1 MFDKIESSYQFGTSA
16 NQTEALLATQFTVGY
31 RKQTKKIRNM
41 NVTVTVTITSFLNFK
56 FAEIHII
63 FLSYLPLKI
72 YKASTMSSSS
82 SASTTTYYLVTGASS
97 GIGMEFVRQLALRT
111 SKGPTHVI
119 ATCRKK
125 ASSVTGADGISALKA
140 AEGNE
145 ITILEGIDVCSD
157 DCKEKLLEG
166 LPESCKTVDVVIH
179 NAGGMGT
186 KDKDSQSF
194 ENVTPEIILNNVNLN
209 GIGPLRIQQALHS
222 KGYMGGEKSGGKVVV
237 ITSGLSSINDNT
249 SGGYYAYRG
258 SKAFVNMVFK
268 SLSCDLKPMGISVM
282 AIAPSFVQ
290 TEFGGFGKE
299 TLAKMGAIPVEM
311 SVGQM
316 IQAIDDLSLETTGK
330 FMSVDKNGT
339 SPKEFGAGW

>member
-1 MFDKIESSYQFGTSA
+1 MSSTS
-16 NQTEALLATQFTVGY
+16 
-31 RKQTKKIRNM
+31 
-41 NVTVTVTITSFLNFK
+41 TIT
-56 FAEIHII
+56 
-63 FLSYLPLKI
+63 Y
-72 YKASTMSSSS
+72 
-82 SASTTTYYLVTGASS
+82 YYLVTGASS
-97 GIGMEFVRQLALRT
+97 GIGLEFVRQLALRT
-111 SKGPTHVI
+111 SDGPTHVI

-125 ASSVTGADGISALKA
+125 ASSVTGADELSKLTA
-140 AEGNE
+140 AEGND

-166 LPESCKTVDVVIH
+166 LPESCKTIDVVIH

-186 KDKDSQSF
+186 KDKASQSF

-222 KGYMGGEKSGGKVVV
+222 KGYMGGEEKSGGKVVV
-237 ITSGLSSINDNT
+237 ISSGLGSINDNT

-258 SKAFVNMVFK
+258 SKAFVNMTFR

-282 AIAPSFVQ
+282 ALAPSFVQ
-290 TEFGGFGKE
+290 TEFGGFGKGN
-299 TLAKMGAIPVEM
+299 LAKMGAMPVQK

-316 IQAIDDLSLETTGK
+316 IQAIDELSLETTGK

-339 SPKEFGAGW
+339 SAREFPAGW